1 MRLRVEL
8 TGLTLS
14 TSREWVNQGRHDWAG
29 NPEVMEAKLADREY
43 LSVKEFKDRLG
54 VSRNLIYE
62 QVRQGV
68 LPSVR
73 LGGRILIPVD
83 ALEQLMQRQEQ
94 QESSADP
101 E

>member
-1 MRLRVEL
+1 
-8 TGLTLS
+8 
-14 TSREWVNQGRHDWAG
+14 
-29 NPEVMEAKLADREY
+29 MEAKLADREY

-62 QVRQGV
+62 QVRKGV

-83 ALEQLMQRQEQ
+83 ALELLMQRQEQ
-94 QESSADP
+94 QESSTDHD
-101 E
+101 

>member
-1 MRLRVEL
+1 
-8 TGLTLS
+8 
-14 TSREWVNQGRHDWAG
+14 
-29 NPEVMEAKLADREY
+29 MEAKLSDREY

-54 VSRNLIYE
+54 VSGNLIYE
-62 QVRQGV
+62 QVRKGV

-83 ALEQLMQRQEQ
+83 ALELLMQRQEQ
-94 QESSADP
+94 QESSADH

>member
-1 MRLRVEL
+1 
-8 TGLTLS
+8 
-14 TSREWVNQGRHDWAG
+14 
-29 NPEVMEAKLADREY
+29 MEAKLSDRQY

-62 QVRQGV
+62 QVRKGV

-83 ALEQLMQRQEQ
+83 ALAQLMQRQEQ
-94 QESSADP
+94 QESSADH

>member
-1 MRLRVEL
+1 
-8 TGLTLS
+8 
-14 TSREWVNQGRHDWAG
+14 
-29 NPEVMEAKLADREY
+29 MEAKLGDREY

-62 QVRQGV
+62 QVRKGV

-83 ALEQLMQRQEQ
+83 ALELLMQRQEQ
-94 QESSADP
+94 QES
-101 E
+101 

>member
-1 MRLRVEL
+1 M
-8 TGLTLS
+8 S
-14 TSREWVNQGRHDWAG
+14 
-29 NPEVMEAKLADREY
+29 DREY

-62 QVRQGV
+62 QVRKGV

-83 ALEQLMQRQEQ
+83 ALELLMQRQEQ

>member
-1 MRLRVEL
+1 
-8 TGLTLS
+8 
-14 TSREWVNQGRHDWAG
+14 
-29 NPEVMEAKLADREY
+29 MEAKLSDREY

-62 QVRQGV
+62 QVRKGV

-83 ALEQLMQRQEQ
+83 ALELLMQRQEQ

>member
-1 MRLRVEL
+1 METRL
-8 TGLTLS
+8 S
-14 TSREWVNQGRHDWAG
+14 
-29 NPEVMEAKLADREY
+29 DREY
-43 LSVKEFKDRLG
+43 LSVKDFKDRLG
-54 VSRNLIYE
+54 VSGNLIYE
-62 QVRQGV
+62 QVRRGV

-83 ALEQLMQRQEQ
+83 ALELLMQRQEQ

>member
-1 MRLRVEL
+1 
-8 TGLTLS
+8 
-14 TSREWVNQGRHDWAG
+14 
-29 NPEVMEAKLADREY
+29 MEAKLADREY

-54 VSRNLIYE
+54 VSGNLIYE

-83 ALEQLMQRQEQ
+83 ALEQLMQRQAQ
-94 QESSADP
+94 HESSADH